1 MKTIPI
7 ILSTIIIAACFVL
20 PSAAWAQD
28 YRIHRKITDDQ
39 LFIRWEPTNID
50 AFLQVIE
57 GEMMLDFY
65 EVSGNV
71 TRPDLKLIE
80 RKQLAPLSFVE
91 WSNILDQGR
100 NWDSIAITTIYPKK
114 VSLYLLEQ
122 TFGDEEIW
130 SDDKTLNDYSYQLS
144 NYALHYSWSA
154 IINSG
159 FGFTA
164 PVTEDAKLY
173 ALKLYP
179 TPSGDT
185 LWIDLDVTNYQAP
198 QVPELEA
205 VFKNRRV
212 ELKWRTLEFRDD
224 FFAWYLDRSFD
235 QGKTWEMIYDLP
247 LINPYDTL
255 TRDGDALKYLYRDDI
270 IPKNDT
276 LIMYRLQGADFLGG
290 RSERAAIVTGE
301 GREDIR
307 SSPLLLKTEQTDS
320 NYAVITWEVRP
331 EEAKLIKEFR
341 ILETDTTGQNYR
353 VALEG
358 IDPGVRKIVVP
369 MKFRSNFFRVQSVSQ
384 VGTELTSFESL
395 VMCYDATPP
404 AVPQEFSGYI
414 DTSGIAHFSWI
425 VSEEVDLK
433 GYYLFKGYFEEE
445 ELAMITP
452 DPLSGPTHLD
462 SVDMVIGNEWVFY
475 QLRSVD
481 TRGNS
486 SGFTPILKLKKPD
499 IYPPAPPQFTSIKND
514 GKQIVLEWTSSPA
527 LDVASYALYRQVVET
542 EDDFELLLT
551 FDVANFQGSYVD
563 SLVQGGWTYR
573 YVLLAVD
580 DDGLESSPSK
590 PVSTQLKEFGVREPI
605 EDFTATITTDG
616 GIQLNWIYKQSPIQY
631 YLYKGRDEEPISLL
645 KVIDGAD
652 RSYLDE
658 AVREGS
664 TYRYVLQALFKNGIT
679 SPYTE
684 EHRIKLTQ

>member
-1 MKTIPI
+1 MKAIQHLLSGLMMI
-7 ILSTIIIAACFVL
+7 IFLLLSFTGA
-20 PSAAWAQD
+20 SQD

-50 AFLQVIE
+50 AFLQVIQ
-57 GEMMLDFY
+57 GEMMLEFY
-65 EVSGNV
+65 EISGNV
-71 TRPDLKLIE
+71 IRPELQLIE
-80 RKQLAPLSFVE
+80 RKQLAPLSFSE
-91 WSNILDQGR
+91 WSNNLDQGT

-114 VSLYLLEQ
+114 VTPYFLEQ

-154 IINSG
+154 IFDSG

-164 PVTEDAKLY
+164 PVTEKAKLY

-179 TPSGDT
+179 TASGDT
-185 LWIDLDVTNYQAP
+185 LWIDLDVANYQPP

-235 QGKTWEMIYDLP
+235 EGKTWEMIYDLP

-255 TRDGDALKYLYRDDI
+255 IRDGDALKYLYRDDI
-270 IPKNDT
+270 IPKNDS
-276 LIMYRLQGADFLGG
+276 LVMYSLQGADFLGG
-290 RSERAAIVTGE
+290 RSQRSAIITGK

-320 NYAVITWEVRP
+320 NYAVITWEIRP

-341 ILETDTTGQNYR
+341 ILETDTAGQNYR

-404 AVPQEFSGYI
+404 AVPQEFEGYI

-452 DPLSGPTHLD
+452 DPLSGPVHLD
-462 SVDMVIGNEWVFY
+462 TVDMVIGNEWVFY

-486 SGFTPILKLKKPD
+486 SGFTPLLKLKKPD

-542 EDDFELLLT
+542 ENDFELLLT
-551 FDVANFQGSYVD
+551 FDVANFQGRYID
-563 SLVQGGWTYR
+563 SLVEGGLTYK
-573 YVLLAVD
+573 YTLLSVD
-580 DDGLESSPSK
+580 DDGLESTPSK
-590 PVSTQLKEFGVREPI
+590 PVSTQLKEFGIREPI
-605 EDFTATITTDG
+605 NDFTTTVTSTG
-616 GIQLNWIYKQSPIQY
+616 KIQLNWVYEQSPIQY
-631 YLYKGRDEEPISLL
+631 YLYKGRDDEPISLL
-645 KVIDGAD
+645 KVIDGMD

-664 TYRYVLQALFKNGIT
+664 TYRYLLQALFRNGVT

-684 EHRIKLTQ
+684 EQSIKLTQ

>member
-1 MKTIPI
+1 M
-7 ILSTIIIAACFVL
+7 VN
-20 PSAAWAQD
+20 AQD
-28 YRIHRKITDDQ
+28 YQIHRKVIDNQ
-39 LFIRWEPTNID
+39 VFVRWIPTHAD
-50 AFLQVIE
+50 AFLSVVEGKMVLEFYAVTGPVIKPH
-57 GEMMLDFY
+57 LQ
-65 EVSGNV
+65 
-71 TRPDLKLIE
+71 LIE
-80 RKQLAPLSFVE
+80 RKALAPLPLEDWIKHFMGNTE
-91 WSNILDQGR
+91 WDSMAVTTVYPKTIDPYYLKNTFDEENILEDEQELNR
-100 NWDSIAITTIYPKK
+100 YR
-114 VSLYLLEQ
+114 YL
-122 TFGDEEIW
+122 T
-130 SDDKTLNDYSYQLS
+130 S
-144 NYALHYSWSA
+144 NYALNFSWSA
-154 IINSG
+154 IENSG

-164 PVTEDAKLY
+164 PLTEEAKLY

-185 LWIDLDVTNYQAP
+185 LWIDLDVANYQAP

-235 QGKTWEMIYDLP
+235 EGKTWEMIYDLP

-255 TRDGDALKYLYRDDI
+255 TRDSDALKYLYREDI
-270 IPKNDT
+270 IPKNDS
-276 LIMYRLQGADFLGG
+276 LVMYRLQGADFLGG
-290 RSERAAIVTGE
+290 RSQRAAIITGE

-320 NYAVITWEVRP
+320 NYAIITWEIRP

-358 IDPGVRKIVVP
+358 IDPGVRKVVVP

-404 AVPQEFSGYI
+404 AVPQKFEGYI

-433 GYYLFKGYFEEE
+433 GYYLFKGYFEDE

-462 SVDMVIGNEWVFY
+462 TVDMVIGNEWVFY

-486 SGFTPILKLKKPD
+486 SGFTPLLKLKKPD

-527 LDVASYALYRQVVET
+527 LDVASYALYRQVIET
-542 EDDFELLLT
+542 EDDFGLILS
-551 FDVANFQGSYVD
+551 FDVANFQGRYVD
-563 SLVQGGWTYR
+563 SLVQSGLTYK
-573 YVLLAVD
+573 YTLVSID

-590 PVSTQLKEFGVREPI
+590 PVSTKLKDFGVREPI
-605 EDFTATITTDG
+605 EDFTTTITSEG
-616 GIQLNWIYKQSPIQY
+616 GILLNWGYEQSPIQY

-664 TYRYVLQALFKNGIT
+664 TYRYVLQALFKNGVT
-679 SPYTE
+679 SPYTQE
-684 EHRIKLTQ
+684 QRIKLTQ